1 MQSAPADTSS
11 FSVSANEAD
20 GAAPPPSEEIKKK
33 KKKPKSKR
41 AKLPSWIAAPVR
53 ILESA
58 FLNSAISTLGRLS
71 PRARMTVAR
80 AAARFALTVM
90 PFRKAVVLSQLRMA
104 FPDMSESERTALL
117 PEIYTNL
124 MAFGL
129 EMLNLARSTPADVE
143 ALMESR
149 IENIS
154 HLSEWREKKQG
165 FVLVTAHMGNWE
177 WAGAYLASHGIEVAG
192 AAKPMHDPVG
202 EKFIRTTRERFG
214 VNATS
219 TRLSPRQV
227 TAHLIKIIKRGG
239 TAALP
244 ADQDARHAGIFVDFL
259 GHPAATFTGPAW
271 LSYRLGVPIIPTW
284 GIRTPEGR
292 LRYVWD
298 EPIWPD
304 TKAEMEGEVRR
315 LTEYHVRSLERT
327 VRAHPA
333 QYLWFHR
340 RWKTQ
345 PKRNL
350 KRAASEQTK

>member
-1 MQSAPADTSS
+1 M
-11 FSVSANEAD
+11 
-20 GAAPPPSEEIKKK
+20 
-33 KKKPKSKR
+33 R
-41 AKLPSWIAAPVR
+41 
-53 ILESA
+53 
-58 FLNSAISTLGRLS
+58 
-71 PRARMTVAR
+71 VAR
-80 AAARFALTVM
+80 FSARFALAVI
-90 PFRKAVVLSQLRMA
+90 PFRKSVVLSQLQMA
-104 FPDMSESERTALL
+104 FPDISESHRYAML

-129 EMLNLARSTPADVE
+129 EMLSLARSTPEQVE
-143 ALMESR
+143 SLMDSR
-149 IENIS
+149 IEQIP
-154 HLSEWREKKQG
+154 HLKEWREKKQG

-202 EKFIRTTRERFG
+202 EKFIRSTRERFG

-271 LSYRLGVPIIPTW
+271 LSYRLAVPIIPAW

-350 KRAASEQTK
+350 KRAASEPTT